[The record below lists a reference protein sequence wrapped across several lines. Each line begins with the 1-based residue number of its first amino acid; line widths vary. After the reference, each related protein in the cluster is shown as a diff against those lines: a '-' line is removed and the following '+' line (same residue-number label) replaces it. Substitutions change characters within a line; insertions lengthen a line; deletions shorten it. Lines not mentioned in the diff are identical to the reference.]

1 MAELKAQIVRFTDPG
16 QPGVVVAEFF
26 DANGKLHSIEDKV
39 PVLSLEDLD
48 ASSSYPRDTMLQGE
62 VIELL
67 ENRIRI
73 RLSWGV
79 EDSEGNNTFVVP
91 ADQIQWKGFLV
102 EYAGSAYLIRLESEE
117 GTNTLSRERV
127 LALTDAISKLHCNP
141 KPLIIAGNQR
151 YFSAGA
157 DIREVAALTAA
168 TAYEFGSMGQA
179 LMNAVAAHPAPTYAA
194 IQGFC
199 MGGGLDLALSCS
211 HRIAAP
217 HSIFGHRGA
226 SLGIITGWG
235 GTQRLPELIGKAR
248 ALQMFLCAEKVNA
261 AHALEIH
268 LVDAIADDPVAEAL
282 LRAQQYS
289 RKPQELT

>member
-1 MAELKAQIVRFTDPG
+1 MANYFTFDSIPHAHLLRFAG
-16 QPGVVVAEFF
+16 
-26 DANGKLHSIEDKV
+26 
-39 PVLSLEDLD
+39 
-48 ASSSYPRDTMLQGE
+48 GE
-62 VIELL
+62 
-67 ENRIRI
+67 
-73 RLSWGV
+73 
-79 EDSEGNNTFVVP
+79 P
-91 ADQIQWKGFLV
+91 
-102 EYAGSAYLIRLESEE
+102 
-117 GTNTLSRERV
+117 TNTLSRERV
-127 LALTDAISKLHCNP
+127 LALTEAILNLRSDP
-141 KPLIIAGNQR
+141 KPLIIAGNDR

-168 TAYEFGSMGQA
+168 TAYDFAAMGQD
-179 LMNAVAAHPAPTYAA
+179 LMNAVANHPAPTYAA
-194 IQGFC
+194 VQGFC

-261 AHALEIH
+261 KQALEIS
-268 LVDAIADDPVAEAL
+268 LIDAIAHAPVAEAL